1 MKRRLLQWK
10 QIIQEKTRKRY
21 RRRILLFISCLFLAL
36 AFWFLNILNKSHRF
50 ELNTVL
56 QFTNLPEDKA
66 ISLKENRM
74 VSFTV
79 EGSGWNLLRSKLL
92 SFSDTLSID
101 YRSIKGKD
109 EIDLN
114 KLLLDFES
122 QWSRKMKIMNVYP
135 TRLDIMVEKKRIRKV
150 PVNAVLNLQFSEGYD
165 LSSKVNWY
173 PDSIYITGPLES
185 INQINSVHTTPLILQ
200 NLNASKSI
208 DVPLDFNKYPN
219 INSNIKT
226 IKINI
231 PVEQFTEGIMEIGI
245 SERNIN
251 QGILTFPSKCKV
263 TYKVALSNYNKIIPQ
278 SFKVVAENDRNL
290 SNRLKLTLVSKPT
303 SVKDIQIHPETV
315 EYIIIKR

>member
-10 QIIQEKTRKRY
+10 QIIKEKTRKRY
-21 RRRILLFISCLFLAL
+21 RRRILLFLSCLFLAL

-56 QFTNLPEDKA
+56 QFTNVPNDKA
-66 ISLKENRM
+66 LSIKENRS

-92 SFSDTLSID
+92 SFSDTLTID
-101 YRSIKGKD
+101 YRSIKGKE

-135 TRLDIMVEKKRIRKV
+135 TRLDIMIEKKRIKKI
-150 PVNAVLNLQFSEGYD
+150 PVTAIINLKFADGYD
-165 LSSKVNWY
+165 LSSKVQWY
-173 PDSIYITGPLES
+173 PDSVYITGPLES
-185 INQINSVHTTPLILQ
+185 INRINSIQTVPIILQ
-200 NLNASKSI
+200 NLNADKSI
-208 DVPLDFNKYPN
+208 DVQLDFNKYPN
-219 INSNIKT
+219 VNSTIKT
-226 IKINI
+226 VKLNI
-231 PVEQFTEGIMEIGI
+231 PVEQFTEGVMEIGI
-245 SERNIN
+245 SQRNESAGMI
-251 QGILTFPSKCKV
+251 TFPTKCKV
-263 TYKVALSNYNKIIPQ
+263 SYKVALSNYNKIIPQ

-290 SNRLKLTLVSKPT
+290 SNRLKLKLIAKPS
-303 SVKDIQIHPETV
+303 SVKDIQLTPETV